1 MTDAN
6 DANNVAPWHHQLWFW
21 FLLIF
26 PGMSIIWCTIAISV
40 ALNSANDMVTDDYS
54 KEGRG
59 INAEL
64 ARDTKA
70 ADLGLYAELDFSG
83 ERLELLLDSSSGE
96 QRFPY
101 LILNL
106 FHPTLAERDRTIQL
120 QPTSGGRY
128 SASLPKGLDGR
139 WYLDLRG
146 PENQWR
152 LKGETN
158 LPSSHPLELSA
169 GSIGQG

>member
-1 MTDAN
+1 MTEAT
-6 DANNVAPWHHQLWFW
+6 NVAPWYRQPWFW

-26 PGMSIIWCTIAISV
+26 PGMSVIWCTIAISV
-40 ALNSANDMVTDDYS
+40 ALNTDNDMVTDDYS

-70 ADLGLYAELDFSG
+70 ADLGLYAELNFSG
-83 ERLELLLDSSSGE
+83 EQLELILDSTSGE
-96 QRFPY
+96 PRFPY

-120 QPTSGGRY
+120 QFISDGRY
-128 SASLPKGLDGR
+128 SAVLPKGLDGR

-152 LKGETN
+152 LKGETS
-158 LPSSHPLELSA
+158 LPSSRPLELSP
-169 GSIGQG
+169 GIIGQG

>member
-1 MTDAN
+1 MTEAT
-6 DANNVAPWHHQLWFW
+6 NVSPWYRQPWFW

-26 PGMSIIWCTIAISV
+26 PGMSIIWCTVAISV
-40 ALNSANDMVTDDYS
+40 ALNSNSDMVSDDYS

-70 ADLGLYAELDFSG
+70 ADLGLFAELDFSG
-83 ERLELLLDSSSGE
+83 ERLELMLDSTSGE
-96 QRFPY
+96 PRFPY

-106 FHPTLAERDRTIQL
+106 FHPTLSERDRTIQL
-120 QPTSGGRY
+120 QPISNGRY
-128 SASLPKGLDGR
+128 SAVLPKGLDGR

-146 PENQWR
+146 PENRWR
-152 LKGETN
+152 LKGETS
-158 LPSSHPLELSA
+158 LPANRPLELNP
-169 GSIGQG
+169 GIIGQG

>member
-1 MTDAN
+1 MIETT
-6 DANNVAPWHHQLWFW
+6 NVSPWYRQPWFW

-26 PGMSIIWCTIAISV
+26 PGMSIIWCTVAISM
-40 ALNSANDMVTDDYS
+40 ALNSNSDMVSDDYS

-83 ERLELLLDSSSGE
+83 ERLELMLDSSSGE
-96 QRFPY
+96 RRFPY

-120 QPTSGGRY
+120 QPISGGRY
-128 SASLPKGLDGR
+128 SAVLPKGLDGR

-152 LKGETN
+152 LKGETS
-158 LPSSHPLELSA
+158 LPASRPLELSP
-169 GSIGQG
+169 GIIGQG

>member
-1 MTDAN
+1 MTEST
-6 DANNVAPWHHQLWFW
+6 NVSPWYRQPWFW

-26 PGMSIIWCTIAISV
+26 PGMSVIWCTIAITV
-40 ALNSANDMVTDDYS
+40 ALNSDNDMVSDDYS

-83 ERLELLLDSSSGE
+83 ERLELMLDSTSGE
-96 QRFPY
+96 RRFPY

-128 SASLPKGLDGR
+128 SAALPKGLDGR

-152 LKGETN
+152 LKGETS
-158 LPSSHPLELSA
+158 LPAGRPLELSP
-169 GSIGQG
+169 GIIGQG

>member
-1 MTDAN
+1 MTEES
-6 DANNVAPWHHQLWFW
+6 NVLPWYRQPWFW

-26 PGMSIIWCTIAISV
+26 PGMSIIWCTVAISV
-40 ALNSANDMVTDDYS
+40 ALSSDNDMVTDDYS

-64 ARDTKA
+64 ARDTRA
-70 ADLGLYAELDFSG
+70 AELGFHATLSFSG
-83 ERLELLLDSSSGE
+83 ERLELELENTSGE
-96 QRFPY
+96 PDFPY

-106 FHPTLAERDRTIQL
+106 FHPTLADRDRTIQL
-120 QPTSGGRY
+120 QPVSGNRY
-128 SASLPKGLDGR
+128 SAALPKGMDGR

-152 LKGETN
+152 LKGEIS
-158 LPSSHPLELSA
+158 LPSTRPLDLNP
-169 GSIGQG
+169 GIIGQG